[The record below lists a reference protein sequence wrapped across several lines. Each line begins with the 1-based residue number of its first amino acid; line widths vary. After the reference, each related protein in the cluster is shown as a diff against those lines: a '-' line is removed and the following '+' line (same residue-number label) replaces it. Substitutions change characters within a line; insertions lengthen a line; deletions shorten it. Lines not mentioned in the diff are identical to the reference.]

1 MWLWR
6 VRFGISTLAGMAVPV
21 ALRGKL
27 FRARDAIDAGLL
39 RPDHLRTRA
48 WRRVFRG
55 VYADAALTMTHATR
69 CSAAIALLLP
79 DGAVIAGRSAAVMH
93 GVSLGGLALPV
104 EALTPGTT
112 LRYRAGGLVVHR
124 GTLAPVDRIPVK
136 GLPVTS
142 LERTCWDLAQWLDIV
157 EAVVWI
163 DRILTLGRT
172 TTADLARYLD
182 QRRQETVRG
191 VRRFER
197 AVSLVDARS
206 ESQQESRLR
215 VRLTLAGLPP
225 PEVQFTILDDSG
237 RFVARVDLAWP
248 ELRIAVE
255 YDGLWHVGSASQ
267 MHTDR
272 RRLNALAGVGW
283 IVLHVT
289 SPRLQDDFDA
299 VVIEIR
305 TAMRRRR

>member
-1 MWLWR
+1 MP
-6 VRFGISTLAGMAVPV
+6 GTSTLAGMAVPV

-27 FRARDAIDAGLL
+27 FRGRDAVAAGLL
-39 RPDHLRTRA
+39 RPEHLRTRA
-48 WRRVFRG
+48 WRRVFQG
-55 VYADAALTMTHATR
+55 VYADGALTLTHGTR
-69 CSAAIALLLP
+69 CLAAIAFLLP

-93 GVSLGGLALPV
+93 GLSLGDRTQPV
-104 EALTPGTT
+104 EALTPRTR
-112 LRYRAGGLVVHR
+112 LRYRTGGLVVHR
-124 GTLAPVDRIPVK
+124 GTLVPADRISVN

-142 LERTCWDLAQWLDIV
+142 VERTCWDLAHWLDVV

-163 DRILTLGRT
+163 DQVLTLGRT

-182 QRRQETVRG
+182 QRRQDTFRG

-225 PEVQFTILDDSG
+225 PEVQFTILDDNG
-237 RFVARVDLAWP
+237 HFVARVDLAWP
-248 ELRIAVE
+248 ELRIAIE

-267 MHTDR
+267 MHADR
-272 RRLNALAGVGW
+272 RRLIALAGLGW
-283 IVLHVT
+283 RVLHVT
-289 SPRLQDDFDA
+289 SARLRDHFDA
-299 VVIEIR
+299 VLVEIR
-305 TAMRRRR
+305 TAQRRRR